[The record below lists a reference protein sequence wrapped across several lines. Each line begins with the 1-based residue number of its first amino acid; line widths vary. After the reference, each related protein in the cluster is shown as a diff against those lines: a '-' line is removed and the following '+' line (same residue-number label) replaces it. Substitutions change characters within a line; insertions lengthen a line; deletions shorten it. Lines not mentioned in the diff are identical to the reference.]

1 MGRNVG
7 RHADSDTGGT
17 VDQQVGEAGGEYA
30 GFLPGLV
37 EVGVPVHGVLVDV
50 PEHFVGNFAQ
60 AGFGVTVSRGGIAV
74 HGAEVAVA
82 VHQQIPHGKV
92 LRKTHHGVV
101 NRRVAVGMVFAQ
113 HVTDAGGR
121 LFEGLVGGQAAFVH
135 GVQNPA
141 VNGLQSVPDVRQCP
155 PDNDGHGI
163 FNIRFLHFVH
173 QIGLC
178 NDLVGEA
185 DILRFITAVMSHKR
199 TSSSGLLQN

>member
-7 RHADSDTGGT
+7 RHADSDAGGT

-30 GFLPGLV
+30 GLLPGLV

-60 AGFGVTVSRGGIAV
+60 TGFGVTVSRRGIAV

-92 LRKTHHGVV
+92 LGKTHHGVV
-101 NRRVAVGMVFAQ
+101 NRRVAVGMVLTQ
-113 HVTDAGGR
+113 HVTDAGR
-121 LFEGLVGGQAAFVH
+121 RFFERLVGGQATFVH
-135 GVQNPA
+135 GVQYPA

-155 PDNDGHGI
+155 PYDDGHGI
-163 FNIRFLHFVH
+163 FNIGFLHFVH